1 MSILVTLLA
10 LGFVI
15 FVHELGHLIAAKKAN
30 VGVSEFAVG
39 MGPKV
44 ASFNYNGT
52 MYSLRALPFGGF
64 IKAKGLDDL
73 DDCPVE
79 EDYREKSV
87 LSRAIILA
95 AGSTMNIILG
105 YIVFVTITLI
115 VGTHQLTPNIHA
127 VLPNSPA
134 ESSGILVG
142 DEIKK
147 INNEPISNVET
158 DVIQLIKASNG
169 DPIEFEI
176 LRDGTPSTVTM
187 SAQLN
192 SQGVHMIG
200 VSFKTT
206 YEKIGFFS
214 ALKEGGRKTVFTISQ
229 SFQGIKMLISGQA
242 NIKELAG
249 PVGII
254 QMASSQ
260 VQSSLVGFFGLMAF
274 ISISLGVINL
284 CPFPVL
290 DGGHLLFLL
299 IEAFRGRPLN
309 KTAEATINN
318 VAAACLVGLMV
329 FIVFND
335 IMSWD
340 ERVSI
345 IQEMSQ

>member
-1 MSILVTLLA
+1 M
-10 LGFVI
+10 
-15 FVHELGHLIAAKKAN
+15 
-30 VGVSEFAVG
+30 
-39 MGPKV
+39 
-44 ASFNYNGT
+44 
-52 MYSLRALPFGGF
+52 
-64 IKAKGLDDL
+64 
-73 DDCPVE
+73 
-79 EDYREKSV
+79 
-87 LSRAIILA
+87 
-95 AGSTMNIILG
+95 
-105 YIVFVTITLI
+105 
-115 VGTHQLTPNIHA
+115 
-127 VLPNSPA
+127 
-134 ESSGILVG
+134 
-142 DEIKK
+142 
-147 INNEPISNVET
+147 
-158 DVIQLIKASNG
+158 IQLIKASNG

-206 YEKIGFFS
+206 YEKIGFS

-229 SFQGIKMLISGQA
+229 LFQGIKMLISGQA

-249 PVGII
+249 LVGII

-340 ERVSI
+340 ERVVLFRR
-345 IQEMSQ
+345 